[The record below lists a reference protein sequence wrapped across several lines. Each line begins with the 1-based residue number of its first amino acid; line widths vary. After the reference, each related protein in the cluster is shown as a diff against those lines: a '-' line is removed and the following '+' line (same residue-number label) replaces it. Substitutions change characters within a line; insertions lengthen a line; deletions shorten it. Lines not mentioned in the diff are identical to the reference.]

1 MGTVFS
7 HVFNLGFASLSLLP
21 LIALYPDSFKVSLA
35 MLLLPLVIALLV
47 VLGLGLTLITSIL
60 NVVYRD
66 VGYIVNSLLLV
77 LFWATPIVYSS
88 DKVTGTAK
96 TVMMLN
102 PMASLIDCVRTIVMQ
117 GVAPSLREL
126 GIAASSTAVVL
137 AVGVVIY
144 RSFATVV
151 SDHV

>member
-1 MGTVFS
+1 M
-7 HVFNLGFASLSLLP
+7 
-21 LIALYPDSFKVSLA
+21 
-35 MLLLPLVIALLV
+35 
-47 VLGLGLTLITSIL
+47 LGLGLTLITSIL

-102 PMASLIDCVRTIVMQ
+102 PMASLIDCVRDHRDA
-117 GVAPSLREL
+117 GRGPVAERVGRSRRR
-126 GIAASSTAVVL
+126 AAPWCW
-137 AVGVVIY
+137 
-144 RSFATVV
+144 R
-151 SDHV
+151 